1 MSSGLAPRLPVT
13 TSRFDL
19 IQDYEALVAQNLKM
33 LILTNPGERIM
44 DINFGVGMR
53 KYLFEM
59 NDDTTYASIA
69 SKIRSQVGRYLSF
82 VEILKIEFNTREDN
96 PDLYPHTVRAT
107 ITFKIVPL
115 QVTSLLQIDTNT
127 N

>member
-13 TSRFDL
+13 TSTFEL

-59 NDDTTYASIA
+59 NDDITYATIA
-69 SKIRSQVGRYLSF
+69 SKIRNQVGRYLSF
-82 VEILKIEFNTREDN
+82 VAILKIDFKTPEDN
-96 PDLYPHTVRAT
+96 PDLLPYTVRTT

>member
-1 MSSGLAPRLPVT
+1 M
-13 TSRFDL
+13 
-19 IQDYEALVAQNLKM
+19 QNLKM
-33 LILTNPGERIM
+33 VVLTSPGERIM

-59 NDDTTYASIA
+59 NDDITYASIA
-69 SKIRSQVGRYLSF
+69 SKIRSQVSRYLSF
-82 VEILKIEFNTREDN
+82 VEILKIEFKTSEDS
-96 PDLYPHTVRAT
+96 PDLFPHTVRT
-107 ITFKIVPL
+107 VITFKIVPL